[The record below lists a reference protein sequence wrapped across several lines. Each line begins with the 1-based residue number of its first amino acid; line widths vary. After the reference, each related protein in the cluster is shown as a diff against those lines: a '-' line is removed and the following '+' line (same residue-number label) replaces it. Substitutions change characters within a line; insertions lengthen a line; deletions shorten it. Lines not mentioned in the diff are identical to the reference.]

1 MINKR
6 DTSGLKAWLLVLA
19 SLIDDILLLVILFVV
34 LKIFHVKINWE
45 IILAVVALVV
55 AFFFIMHKAIVP
67 GLRRR
72 KVTGAEALIGET
84 GIVTQALTPKGM
96 IKIKDEYWK
105 AKSAGDTI
113 NIGEQVEVLGISG
126 LVLEVRKKA
135 DDY

>member
-1 MINKR
+1 MVKKR

-34 LKIFHVKINWE
+34 LKIFHVKITWE

-55 AFFFIMHKAIVP
+55 AFFFIMHNAIVP

-84 GIVTQALTPKGM
+84 GVVTEALTPQGM

-113 NIGEQVEVLGISG
+113 NIGEQVEVMGISG
-126 LVLEVRKKA
+126 LILKVKKKS
-135 DDY
+135 

>member
-1 MINKR
+1 MVKKR
-6 DTSGLKAWLLVLA
+6 DTSGLKAWLLALA

-34 LKIFHVKINWE
+34 LKIFHVKITWE

-72 KVTGAEALIGET
+72 KVTGTEALIGET
-84 GIVTQALTPKGM
+84 GVVTEALTPQGM

-113 NIGEQVEVLGISG
+113 TIGEKVEVLGISG
-126 LVLEVRKKA
+126 LILEVKKIA
-135 DDY
+135 DEY

>member
-1 MINKR
+1 MAKKR
-6 DTSGLKAWLLVLA
+6 DTSGLKAWLLALA
-19 SLIDDILLLVILFVV
+19 SLVDDILLLVILFVV
-34 LKIFHVKINWE
+34 LKIFHVKITWE
-45 IILAVVALVV
+45 IILAVVAAVA

-84 GIVTQALTPKGM
+84 GVVTQALTPQGM

-105 AKSAGDTI
+105 AKSAEGTI

-126 LVLEVRKKA
+126 LVLEVKKKA
-135 DDY
+135 DEY

>member
-1 MINKR
+1 MVKKR
-6 DTSGLKAWLLVLA
+6 DTSDLKAWLLVLA

-34 LKIFHVKINWE
+34 LKIFHVKITWE

-55 AFFFIMHKAIVP
+55 AFFFIMHNAIVP

-84 GIVTQALTPKGM
+84 GVVTEALTPQGM

-113 NIGEQVEVLGISG
+113 NIGEQVEVMGISG
-126 LVLEVRKKA
+126 LILKVKKKS
-135 DDY
+135 